1 MGKERLSGTLT
12 RNNRPLESYLAGL
25 GFCEG
30 TIAKTMP
37 FGNRLESAASAWKL
51 RDSGGERGRIS
62 KLDAEMMFRSAFGK
76 TRKRNSLA
84 SYHRRGA
91 K

>member
-12 RNNRPLESYLAGL
+12 RNNRPLVSYLTGL
-25 GFCEG
+25 GIDEG

-37 FGNRLESAASAWKL
+37 FGNRLESAASSWKL
-51 RDSGGERGRIS
+51 RDNGGERGKIS
-62 KLDAEMMFRSAFGK
+62 KLDAEMMFRSAFGEP
-76 TRKRNSLA
+76 RKRNGLA
-84 SYHRRGA
+84 SYRRDGR